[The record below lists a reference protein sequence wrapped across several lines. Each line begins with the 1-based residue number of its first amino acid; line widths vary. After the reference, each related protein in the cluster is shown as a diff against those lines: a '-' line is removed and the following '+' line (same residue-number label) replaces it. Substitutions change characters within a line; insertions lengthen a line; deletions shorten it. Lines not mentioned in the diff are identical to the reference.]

1 MVNDKLKAS
10 DKRSGAYMK
19 CLVTGGAGFIGSNIV
34 DALLERGDEVVVV
47 DNESAECH
55 DRFYWNP
62 KAENHVYDVC
72 DYSNIATLF
81 KGVDYVFHLAAEA
94 RIQPSLVNPFL
105 TTKTNV
111 LGTLTV
117 LQAARSFGVKRVVYS
132 STSSAY
138 GRKHTVPYK
147 EDMVPDCLTPYSVS
161 KVTGEEYCKLYT
173 RLFGLSTVTLRYF
186 NVYGKNQPLKGQYA
200 PVVGLFMR
208 QHDAGQYMTIVGDGL
223 QRRDFTHVDDVV
235 QANLLAAT
243 ATNPKVNGELF
254 NIGTG
259 VNYNMLDLAA
269 MVGKPTTNVSFI
281 AERRGES
288 RETLA
293 DITKAKTLLNWE
305 PKVVL
310 PEWIDKHYGRL

>member
-1 MVNDKLKAS
+1 V
-10 DKRSGAYMK
+10 K
-19 CLVTGGAGFIGSNIV
+19 CLVTGAAGFIGSNIV
-34 DALLERGDEVVVV
+34 DRLLKDGHEVVAI

-55 DRFYWNP
+55 NKFYWNP

-81 KGVDYVFHLAAEA
+81 KGVDYVLHLAAEA

-138 GRKHTVPYK
+138 GRKHKVPYN

-208 QHDAGQYMTIVGDGL
+208 QHGSGQPMTIVGDGL

-235 QANLLAAT
+235 EANILAAIS
-243 ATNPKVNGELF
+243 TNEAVDGELF

-259 VNYNMLDLAA
+259 VNYDMMDLAT
-269 MVGKPTTNVSFI
+269 MIGKPMTNITFLP
-281 AERRGES
+281 ERKGES

-293 DITKAKTLLNWE
+293 DISKAKRILNWE

-310 PEWIDKHYGRL
+310 PEWINKQYGRL

>member
-1 MVNDKLKAS
+1 
-10 DKRSGAYMK
+10 MK
-19 CLVTGGAGFIGSNIV
+19 YLVTGAAGFIGSNIV
-34 DALLERGDEVVVV
+34 DRLLKDGHEVVAI

-55 DRFYWNP
+55 DKFYWNP

-81 KGVDYVFHLAAEA
+81 KGVDYVLHLAAEA

-138 GRKHTVPYK
+138 GRKHKVPYN
-147 EDMVPDCLTPYSVS
+147 ENMVPDCLTPYSVS

-186 NVYGKNQPLKGQYA
+186 NVYGKNQPLKNQYA

-208 QHDAGQYMTIVGDGL
+208 QHGAGQPMTIVGDGL
-223 QRRDFTHVDDVV
+223 QRRDFTHVDDIVE
-235 QANLLAAT
+235 ANILAAIS
-243 ATNPKVNGELF
+243 TNEAVDGELF

-259 VNYNMLDLAA
+259 VNYDMMDLAT
-269 MVGKPTTNVSFI
+269 MIGKPMTNITFLP
-281 AERRGES
+281 ERKGES

-293 DITKAKTLLNWE
+293 DISKAKRILNWE

-310 PEWIDKHYGRL
+310 PEWINKQYGRL

>member
-1 MVNDKLKAS
+1 
-10 DKRSGAYMK
+10 MK
-19 CLVTGGAGFIGSNIV
+19 CLVTGAAGFIGSNLV
-34 DALLERGDEVVVV
+34 DRLLADNHEVIAI

-55 DRFYWNP
+55 DKFYWNS
-62 KAENHVYDVC
+62 KAENHVYDVS
-72 DYSNIATLF
+72 DYSNVAILF
-81 KGVDYVFHLAAEA
+81 KGVDCVFHLAAEA
-94 RIQPSLVNPFL
+94 RIQPSLINPFL

-111 LGTLTV
+111 LGTLNV

-138 GRKHTVPYK
+138 GRKHKVPYT
-147 EDMVPDCLTPYSVS
+147 EDMSPDCLTPYSVS
-161 KVTGEEYCKLYT
+161 KVSGEEYCKLYT

-208 QHDAGQYMTIVGDGL
+208 QHQAGQPMTIVGDGL

-235 QANLLAAT
+235 EANVLAALS
-243 ATNPKVNGELF
+243 TNADVDGELF

-259 VNYNMLDLAA
+259 VNYDMMDLAT
-269 MVGKPTTNVSFI
+269 MIGKPVTTVSFI
-281 AERRGES
+281 PERKGES

-293 DITKAKTLLNWE
+293 DISKAKRLLNWE
-305 PKVVL
+305 PKVAL
-310 PEWIDKHYGRL
+310 PEWISKQYGRL

>member
-1 MVNDKLKAS
+1 
-10 DKRSGAYMK
+10 MK
-19 CLVTGGAGFIGSNIV
+19 CLVTGAAGFIGSNIV
-34 DALLERGDEVVVV
+34 DRLLKDGHEVVAI

-55 DRFYWNP
+55 NKFYWNP

-81 KGVDYVFHLAAEA
+81 KGVDYVLHLAAEA

-138 GRKHTVPYK
+138 GRKHKVPYN

-208 QHDAGQYMTIVGDGL
+208 QHGSGQPMTIVGDGL

-235 QANLLAAT
+235 EANILAAIS
-243 ATNPKVNGELF
+243 TNEAVDGELF

-259 VNYNMLDLAA
+259 VNYDMMDLAT
-269 MVGKPTTNVSFI
+269 MIGKPMTNITFLP
-281 AERRGES
+281 ERKGES

-293 DITKAKTLLNWE
+293 DISKAKRILNWE

-310 PEWIDKHYGRL
+310 PEWINKQYGRL